1 MNTTV
6 TPPPPAQAPAP
17 QNPPAPA
24 PRSGGPGK
32 PVAIILIV
40 IGGLLLIG
48 TVLGVI
54 RSVVADASRIDDT
67 LTVDAAGVTSLDVDA
82 AASTFRLEFGD
93 VDEATLEITDARS
106 EWTLTRDGDELQ
118 VGTPDHLFGDWG
130 PRFGRNEEQV
140 VLTLPE
146 SLRDAEIDADLS
158 LAAGELRAEGEF
170 GELDLELG
178 AGGMNVSGSARTLT
192 ADISAGDAR
201 VELADVSE
209 AEITVSAGRLVGELT
224 GSAPDLVTAGVSAG
238 SLDLTL
244 PAGSYDVSS
253 DASAGDVDNRLDTD
267 SSSAHRVTVDL
278 SAGHATL
285 RSDD

>member
-6 TPPPPAQAPAP
+6 TPPPPAQASAP

-32 PVAIILIV
+32 PIAIILIV
-40 IGGLLLIG
+40 VGALLLIG
-48 TVLGVI
+48 TVAGVI
-54 RSVVADASRIDDT
+54 RSVVAEASRIDET
-67 LTVDAAGVTSLDVDA
+67 LTVDAAGITSLDVDA
-82 AASTFRLEFGD
+82 AASSFRLEFGD
-93 VDEATLEITDARS
+93 VDEATLEITDART

-118 VGTPDHLFGDWG
+118 VGTPDELFGDWG

-146 SLRDAEIDADLS
+146 ALRGDEIDADLS
-158 LAAGELRAEGEF
+158 LAAGELRAEGAF

-224 GSAPDLVTAGVSAG
+224 GSAPDVVTAGVSAG

-244 PAGSYDVSS
+244 PAGSYDVNS
-253 DASAGDVDNRLDTD
+253 DASAGRVDNRLDTD
-267 SSSAHRVTVDL
+267 GASSHRVTVDL

-285 RSDD
+285 RSED

>member
-1 MNTTV
+1 
-6 TPPPPAQAPAP
+6 
-17 QNPPAPA
+17 PA

-48 TVLGVI
+48 TVAGVI

-67 LTVDAAGVTSLDVDA
+67 LTVDAAGITSLDVDA
-82 AASTFRLEFGD
+82 AASSFRLEFGD

-118 VGTPDHLFGDWG
+118 VGTPDELFGDWG

-146 SLRDAEIDADLS
+146 SLRDAEIDADLT
-158 LAAGELRAEGEF
+158 LAAGELRAEGAF

-244 PAGSYDVSS
+244 PAGSYDVNS
-253 DASAGDVDNRLDTD
+253 DASAGRVDNRLDTD
-267 SSSAHRVTVDL
+267 DSSAHRVTVDL